1 MQVLYVEP
9 SINDYLSIIIPIYS
23 FKNGGALS
31 DISIFTTSHRR
42 EGGVVETLFSLGKRI
57 FPLLLRSVAP
67 AAMQRDR

>member
-1 MQVLYVEP
+1 M
-9 SINDYLSIIIPIYS
+9 IIYLSL
-23 FKNGGALS
+23 FQFTRLKNGGALS

-57 FPLLLRSVAP
+57 FPLLFRSVAP